1 MSLEIIKM
9 SFQIKEIRVHR
20 MDATFHCSNT
30 IRKYRY
36 FFAFF
41 IGLTVRISGSVFF
54 SYDHFYLDYDKCSI
68 SIQRRLS

>member
-9 SFQIKEIRVHR
+9 SFQIKEIRVYR

-30 IRKYRY
+30 IRKYPY

-41 IGLTVRISGSVFF
+41 IGSAVRIVCFF
-54 SYDHFYLDYDKCSI
+54 LCDHFYLDYDKCSI